1 MEHIE
6 ELINAL
12 ADALRGHNALI
23 QVQVDKTYLLRKVGD
38 INRLAERPKVQV
50 VTADMSFPDWM
61 DAQIRAMNVR
71 EGTRANHRNAMA
83 HLKAYRADFRF
94 SDIDYTQFTA
104 FDNYWNYDNNKYT
117 LIMSSE
123 TVIANN
129 PGSGAYAVY
138 VPDSAVQAYKTAWSS
153 IAAKIHPM
161 SEWEES

>member
-1 MEHIE
+1 MAYFTNMVFTE
-6 ELINAL
+6 NSQFRNCTAL
-12 ADALRGHNALI
+12 TEATTPPKCTNMNNFPFEGCSGMIKLRMPN
-23 QVQVDKTYLLRKVGD
+23 
-38 INRLAERPKVQV
+38 
-50 VTADMSFPDWM
+50 VTA
-61 DAQIRAMNVR
+61 IRYAGLRIPCGNGR
-71 EGTRANHRNAMA
+71 CILYLPA
-83 HLKAYRADFRF
+83 
-94 SDIDYTQFTA
+94 QFTA

-161 SEWEES
+161 SEYEE